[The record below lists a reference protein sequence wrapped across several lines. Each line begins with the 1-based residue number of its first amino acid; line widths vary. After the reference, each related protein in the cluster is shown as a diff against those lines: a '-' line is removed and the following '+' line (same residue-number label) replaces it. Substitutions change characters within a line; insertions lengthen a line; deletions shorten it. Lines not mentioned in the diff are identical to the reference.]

1 MPFVSKCL
9 LSDFSFLR
17 AAIVLY
23 SDVSFLERRIESD
36 DSVLHANRN
45 YNYFSERRFY
55 FTATNLFRVMILF
68 HSDESFQSD
77 DSISQRRFY
86 FTAMNLF
93 RATILF
99 HSDESF

>member
-17 AAIVLY
+17 AAIVLC

-36 DSVLHANRN
+36 DSVLHAKRN

-55 FTATNLFRVMILF
+55 FTATNLFRVTI
-68 HSDESFQSD
+68 HSNQCMTTANRDVFQ
-77 DSISQRRFY
+77 
-86 FTAMNLF
+86 
-93 RATILF
+93 RATFKVKGRHVLGNG
-99 HSDESF
+99 